1 MKNFIKQLKA
11 RNEEGGLICIG
22 LDIDF
27 EKIPKTLFEEEKFGS
42 FIRSTYSSISSKNA
56 AYVVEFARR
65 IVCATADLVCAY
77 KINRGFFDSMG
88 TWGAEALR
96 DTVQMIRRIA
106 PDVPIVMDSKRGD
119 IGNSNK
125 KYLEADVENLSG
137 VNGIT
142 VNPYTGNG
150 DSLDVFFAEEDLGVI
165 VLCKTSN
172 AGSEEIQ
179 NLIVDGEPLY
189 LHVARRTYE
198 KWNYNGNCA
207 LVAGATYPEELKM
220 IRGVVGRMPLLIPG
234 VGFQGGGLK
243 EVLENGLDDE
253 NGGLAINS
261 SRGVIYASS
270 GPDFA
275 EVARRKVKEMN
286 EEVAG
291 FIAGRLR

>member
-1 MKNFIKQLKA
+1 
-11 RNEEGGLICIG
+11 
-22 LDIDF
+22 
-27 EKIPKTLFEEEKFGS
+27 
-42 FIRSTYSSISSKNA
+42 
-56 AYVVEFARR
+56 
-65 IVCATADLVCAY
+65 
-77 KINRGFFDSMG
+77 MG

-96 DTVQMIRRIA
+96 DTVQTIHRIA
-106 PDVPIVMDSKRGD
+106 PDVPIIIDSKRND

-125 KYLEADVENLSG
+125 EYLEADVENLPG

-142 VNPYTGNG
+142 VNPYAGNK

-165 VLCKTSN
+165 VLCKMSN

-189 LHVARRTYE
+189 LRIARTACE

-207 LVAGATYPEELKM
+207 LVVGATYPEELKM

-234 VGFQGGGLK
+234 VGFQSGGLR
-243 EVLENGLDDE
+243 EILENGFDDE

-275 EVARRKVKEMN
+275 EVARRKVEEMN
-286 EEVAG
+286 EEVAR
-291 FIAGRLR
+291 FIAGRPR